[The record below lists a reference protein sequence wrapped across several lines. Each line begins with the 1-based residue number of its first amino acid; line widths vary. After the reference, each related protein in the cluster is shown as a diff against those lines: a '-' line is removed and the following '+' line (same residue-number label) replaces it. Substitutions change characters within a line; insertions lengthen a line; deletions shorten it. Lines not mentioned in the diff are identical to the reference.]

1 MATSRKNTATTEA
14 PDETGAAV
22 LEESPAAE
30 ATPAEPD
37 TVEVAAP
44 EAEDAPAPKETE
56 QQMKNRL
63 RNEAER
69 EVLNNHRDEFYKV
82 AERKFKENG
91 LEFTRRLT
99 DEEKAKKKLEDLLA
113 EHPGLRAQLAAA
125 APSE

>member
-14 PDETGAAV
+14 PEETGAAV
-22 LEESPAAE
+22 LDDNFTPDEIDTVEAAPAAE
-30 ATPAEPD
+30 PTE
-37 TVEVAAP
+37 TEEV
-44 EAEDAPAPKETE
+44 DVPKETE

-82 AERKFKENG
+82 AERKFTENG

-113 EHPGLRAQLAAA
+113 EHPGLRAELAAA
-125 APSE
+125 AASE

>member
-14 PDETGAAV
+14 PEETGAAV
-22 LEESPAAE
+22 LEDPTAAE
-30 ATPAEPD
+30 PTPAEPEA
-37 TVEVAAP
+37 VEVPAP
-44 EAEDAPAPKETE
+44 EAEEAPAPKETE

-82 AERKFKENG
+82 AERKFTENG

-113 EHPGLRAQLAAA
+113 EHPGLRAELAAA
-125 APSE
+125 AASE